1 MVILTL
7 PPQCSVPLLDCPT
20 EQQAL
25 MWLNKA
31 HRDRTVKTKK
41 ESRTLEHKE
50 TIEKWLGSL
59 EIQIKDIQFFAIL
72 CRNHKV
78 NFLCNRLIGHFGPFA
93 NNRTDLVRSEIQVSE
108 PYSQIS
114 LFKLTA
120 KNLRAKCVTHLH
132 ILMASLCA
140 SLYFVPN
147 PVLLSS
153 LALVLIYDKLSYF
166 VYL

>member
-7 PPQCSVPLLDCPT
+7 PPQCSVPLWDCPT

-31 HRDRTVKTKK
+31 HRDRAVKTKK

-72 CRNHKV
+72 C
-78 NFLCNRLIGHFGPFA
+78 
-93 NNRTDLVRSEIQVSE
+93 
-108 PYSQIS
+108 
-114 LFKLTA
+114 
-120 KNLRAKCVTHLH
+120 
-132 ILMASLCA
+132 
-140 SLYFVPN
+140 
-147 PVLLSS
+147 
-153 LALVLIYDKLSYF
+153 
-166 VYL
+166 